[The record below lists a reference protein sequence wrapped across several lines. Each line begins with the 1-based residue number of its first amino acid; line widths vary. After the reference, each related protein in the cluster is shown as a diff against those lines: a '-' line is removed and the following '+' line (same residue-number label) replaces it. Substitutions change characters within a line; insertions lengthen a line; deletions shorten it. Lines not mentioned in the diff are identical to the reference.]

1 MAEKEPCDICGKEK
15 KNVKQHKRLAHPD
28 ELGVEA
34 SKIVVAKQELL
45 ADPFVKELQA
55 QVAQGNEQ
63 IAKLNE
69 VVTALKEQIVKG
81 QLVGRSVEDIA
92 KIIYTDV
99 VVTLGEEHAF
109 SVKPWGDFDPA
120 GFIKV
125 ARKIK
130 G

>member
-1 MAEKEPCDICGKEK
+1 MEVCDICGKEK
-15 KNVKQHKRLAHPD
+15 KNVKLHKRLAHRD
-28 ELGVEA
+28 ELGVED

-45 ADPFVKELQA
+45 ADPFVKELQT

-69 VVTALKEQIVKG
+69 IVTALKGQIVKG
-81 QLVGRSVEDIA
+81 QPVGRSVEDIA

-120 GFIKV
+120 GYIKV
-125 ARKIK
+125 ARKIQK
-130 G
+130 